1 MDDWSQF
8 KEKYNFESQP
18 RIEVLDSVLK
28 SGIEDYCYSIL
39 ERIIVLA
46 EAPNQKSPNSLALPY
61 PEFWYVQILPMI

>member
-46 EAPNQKSPNSLALPY
+46 EAPNQKKESKFVGFTLSP
-61 PEFWYVQILPMI
+61 V